1 MKNEIIEFSDLRNNI
16 EFYLQRP
23 NPFCIYTI
31 ILVFTIIIASV
42 LWMCLCRME
51 VKVKGK
57 GEIVYT
63 INKIYITNLVDG
75 VINECYV
82 KDGDKVKKGDLLY
95 ELNYSIEESKINK
108 LKNQIIKNNEKSIAL
123 KNYINWLKNMD
134 KKFKLNKDNIYY
146 KYYYRKINYI
156 SNIKGIELKNKNSE
170 IEKNNLSKIIM
181 KRQLDDLRNK
191 EKLIKRAKKSV
202 KKVDNLLTDTD
213 VYYYIFVKKYIND
226 YNSIIEANN
235 ETIEDISTYG
245 KKVKINR
252 NTKNE
257 LRNLQINVLLELD
270 LQYVENK
277 DKIMQLENEM
287 KVLEE
292 TGKVLK
298 QNKEAEVKE
307 QGIIEDELFLAVEEK
322 EILKEKKN
330 KLIQDYNDLKNFYKK
345 SKVYANESGNV
356 NFLED
361 NIKIGNYVYA
371 GKRMMS
377 IIPEDKEYFAEVYI
391 KNCDIGNIQLGMKV
405 KSEIDSFPSE
415 EYGYISGYV
424 EEISSTKKLEDK
436 MGTYYLLKVKLDFDT
451 YERNINIKDGMSCE
465 SQIITRKVK
474 IIKYLFEK
482 IDLLD

>member
-1 MKNEIIEFSDLRNNI
+1 MQKYFKKIFSVVLAAV
-16 EFYLQRP
+16 L
-23 NPFCIYTI
+23 
-31 ILVFTIIIASV
+31 LVTATAPS
-42 LWMCLCRME
+42 
-51 VKVKGK
+51 
-57 GEIVYT
+57 
-63 INKIYITNLVDG
+63 G
-75 VINECYV
+75 VIAASRP
-82 KDGDKVKKGDLLY
+82 GRPSFKVV
-95 ELNYSIEESKINK
+95 
-108 LKNQIIKNNEKSIAL
+108 
-123 KNYINWLKNMD
+123 
-134 KKFKLNKDNIYY
+134 
-146 KYYYRKINYI
+146 
-156 SNIKGIELKNKNSE
+156 
-170 IEKNNLSKIIM
+170 
-181 KRQLDDLRNK
+181 
-191 EKLIKRAKKSV
+191 KRAKKSV